1 MILVN
6 DREKITWFEGITI
19 QDILNELNWTYSL
32 ITVSVNEEIVP
43 KEDYETFIIND
54 NSKINIFHLAHGG

>member
-6 DREKITWFEGITI
+6 DRDKINWVEGITI
-19 QDILNELNWTYSL
+19 QNILDELNWTYSL

-43 KEDYETFIIND
+43 KEDYDTFKIKD
-54 NSKINIFHLAHGG
+54 NSDVSIFHLAHGG